1 MLSNNSP
8 LSIAAGVLASDTIE
22 AVRRSPSFHARAWQI
37 LDRWAFNS
45 LAQLRQM
52 EADGEIILLERLL
65 IQQELEHRTLCS
77 EEGLNQQRHGL
88 TEHEIL
94 TLRGVSSCL

>member
-1 MLSNNSP
+1 MLSNNLP
-8 LSIAAGVLASDTIE
+8 LSIASTVLTGDTIE
-22 AVRRSPSFHARAWQI
+22 AVRHSPSFHARAWRI
-37 LDRWAFNS
+37 LDRWALNNPT
-45 LAQLRQM
+45 QLRHM

-65 IQQELEHRTLCS
+65 IQQELEHQALCS

-94 TLRGVSSCL
+94 TLHGVSGYL

>member
-1 MLSNNSP
+1 MLSDNPS
-8 LSIAAGVLASDTIE
+8 LSIAAGVLTDDTIE
-22 AVRRSPSFHARAWQI
+22 SVRHSPSFHARAWQI

-45 LAQLRQM
+45 PTQLRQM
-52 EADGEIILLERLL
+52 EAEGEVILLERLL
-65 IQQELEHRTLCS
+65 IQQELEHQALCS

-94 TLRGVSSCL
+94 TLHGVSSCL